1 MKINKTEWI
10 KHKILFTA
18 VLAVCINFFV
28 ECLSRRGLI
37 KGVVHI
43 VTAPY
48 IFMLNTL
55 IVALTLSIAWLFHR
69 RKFMF
74 LLVSLLWVLAGIVD
88 YVILIFR
95 KTPFTANDFLL
106 LADAV
111 KIAKSYVNVFG
122 IILMCCGAVA
132 ALAGIVYYFLKSE
145 ISAEKID
152 YIRTAGSIGLL
163 YIGLSGMFWLGIRTG
178 QIAPRFGNITT
189 AFEEYGFA
197 YCFTNSIFDNGI
209 DKPDTYKEMDFT
221 EMDIKVPKPEEVKP
235 EPEPEKKDDVVN
247 IIFLQLESFMNPEL
261 VKDASYSMVPAPNFK
276 HLYDKYPSGYLI
288 VPSFGAGTAN
298 TEFEVITGMNLD
310 DFGTGEYPFKTVL
323 KNQACETICYN
334 LRTKGYTA
342 HALHNNDG
350 SFYNRFRV
358 YANLGFDEFVS
369 IEYMK
374 EVPIN
379 PVGWAKDEVLTEYIM
394 EMLDST
400 EGSDFIYAISV
411 QGHGDYPES
420 EAELENLTKEN
431 PLRYPIEVNNYFN
444 ENEAAGFSYYVS
456 QVKEMDD
463 FIGQLVGRLARWDE
477 KVVLVMYGDHLPG
490 FTFADENLTS
500 GDIYKS
506 QYVIWSNFDA
516 GFSDKDLEAFQLSSQ
531 ILGKLGI
538 TEGVVNSYHQK
549 YADREDYLEKLTLL
563 EYDILYGEKKV
574 YGYQNIYEAADMRM
588 GLREITIKKAY
599 NYNGRACIE
608 GNDFN
613 KYSFVMIN
621 GKEYETI
628 CINPHTLVVPRVQLA
643 DGDVLSVVQHGSDGI
658 ILSATQE
665 FVYENAKK
673 PVTALPE

>member
-48 IFMLNTL
+48 IFTFNTM

-74 LLVSLLWVLAGIVD
+74 LLVSFLWILAGIVD
-88 YVILIFR
+88 YIILIFR

-111 KIAKSYVNVFG
+111 KIAKSYINMFG
-122 IILMCCGAVA
+122 IILMCCGIAA

-145 ISAEKID
+145 ISTEKID
-152 YIRTAGSIGLL
+152 YIRVTGSIGLF
-163 YIGLSGMFWLGIRTG
+163 YVCLSGMFWLGIQTG

-209 DKPDTYKEMDFT
+209 EKPDEYKEADFT
-221 EMDIKVPKPEEVKP
+221 DMDIKVPKTDEIKP
-235 EPEPEKKDDVVN
+235 EPEPEKKNDVIN

-276 HLYDKYPSGYLI
+276 QLYNEYPSGYLY

-334 LRTKGYTA
+334 LRAKGYTA
-342 HALHNNDG
+342 HVLHNNDG
-350 SFYNRFRV
+350 SFYNRFHV

-374 EVPIN
+374 EAPTN
-379 PVGWAKDEVLTEYIM
+379 PVGWAKDEVLTEYIL

-400 EGSDFIYAISV
+400 DGSDFIYAISV
-411 QGHGDYPES
+411 QGHGDYPET
-420 EAELENLTKEN
+420 EEELEKLTEEN
-431 PLRYPIEVNNYFN
+431 PLRYPIEVKNYFN
-444 ENEAAGFSYYVS
+444 ENEAVGFSYYVS

-477 KVVLVMYGDHLPG
+477 KIILVMYGDHLPG
-490 FTFADENLTS
+490 FTLSDENLVS

-506 QYVIWSNFDA
+506 QYIIWSNFNA
-516 GFSDKDLEAFQLSSQ
+516 GFSDGDMEAFQLSSHV
-531 ILGKLGI
+531 LGQLGI
-538 TEGVVNSYHQK
+538 TGGVVNSYHQK
-549 YADREDYLEKLTLL
+549 YKDKETYLEKLTLL

-574 YGYQNIYEAADMRM
+574 YNYRDIYDATDMRM
-588 GLREITIKKAY
+588 GLREIKIKKAY

-613 KYSFVMIN
+613 KYSFVVIN

-643 DGDVLSVVQHGSDGI
+643 DGDVIEVVQHGSDGI
-658 ILSATQE
+658 ILSGTAE
-665 FVYENAKK
+665 FVYEEAKQ
-673 PVTALPE
+673 PVTVLPE